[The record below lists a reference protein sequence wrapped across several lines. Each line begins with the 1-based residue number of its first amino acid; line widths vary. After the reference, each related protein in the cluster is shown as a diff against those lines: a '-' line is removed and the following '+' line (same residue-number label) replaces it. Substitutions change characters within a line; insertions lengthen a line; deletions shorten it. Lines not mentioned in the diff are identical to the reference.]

1 MSTTNKT
8 GLYVFV
14 GLMGVVVTAGV
25 IVAILLG
32 TKTITLNK
40 KNTSTITST
49 VNTINQNQQQP
60 DSEEKEE
67 VEENADPVA
76 ASSQTGVTTTT
87 TTSQGRQQSV
97 TSQSIDSTSTT
108 RQQFTATESEPPETM
123 EQRQPIA
130 ASSQTGVTTISTATG
145 QQSTGSHSVASTPAP
160 TERPQPEIRE
170 FRLTQPPKTWS
181 IAKNKTYAYS
191 DNLPVH
197 MIQQNGGSI
206 PTYLKKCKIKLTLKC
221 IKRGAIPAEKKY
233 SFRLNG
239 PTTAL
244 SQSFMFKLPPKNN
257 SKDVEFIIT
266 KSEPIRL
273 SQDSMYCQLTAIES
287 ANVLRVMQIRDIVI
301 TLID

>member
-1 MSTTNKT
+1 MSTTKKT

-14 GLMGVVVTAGV
+14 GFMGVVVTAGV
-25 IVAILLG
+25 IIAILLG

-40 KNTSTITST
+40 KNTTTITGT
-49 VNTINQNQQQP
+49 VKDIQQQP
-60 DSEEKEE
+60 DSKTER
-67 VEENADPVA
+67 VEENTDPVA
-76 ASSQTGVTTTT
+76 ASSQTGVTTT

-97 TSQSIDSTSTT
+97 TSQSIDSMSTT
-108 RQQFTATESEPPETM
+108 RQQSDTTEQSQQSEPPETM

-181 IAKNKTYAYS
+181 IAKNKAYAYS
-191 DNLPVH
+191 DKLPVH

-244 SQSFMFKLPPKNN
+244 SHSFMFKLPPKNN